1 MSLSCPS
8 RRTLIAVA
16 VLSSLSALA
25 THAAAQPNEDLRQL
39 EPVTVTAAGY
49 EQSVK
54 DAPAS
59 VSVITAAEIAK
70 KSYTDVTDVLK
81 DIPGIH
87 IQGGGVEQ
95 SVMIRGMSAD
105 YTLFLVDG
113 RPQQDNQAFGLNG
126 AQAGTPINFLP
137 PLDTIE
143 RIEVIRGPASS
154 LYGSDAIGGVV
165 NVITRKVVNEVSGSV
180 TAEYIHP
187 GPGNDVTNAGWQT
200 SMALN
205 LPLVKDL
212 LSLQL
217 TGALRRQKEADFVG
231 GDDSAAS
238 DPRFGRDNF
247 GARLSLKAD
256 ARNTFTLGGS
266 RTTLERRHHPGRSL
280 AVGDA
285 PSYSK
290 SVRDNVY
297 LTHEGRY
304 KEALWESYLN
314 YDTSENPTRVNATT
328 GQGIGFDSLAIN
340 TQATWFLSNHALTVG
355 ANYRNEELKDGA
367 TNGLNLPGFVVP
379 TDVVSMERNQQ
390 ALFAEDNWK
399 LTDDLAVLLSGRY
412 DHSDDFGGKFSP
424 KVYAVYDLTPTL
436 ALKGGFTTGYKTP
449 SLRSAATDFGS
460 TSMGGVIIGNPDL
473 KPETT
478 RNVEIGLNYSDP
490 AGGLSG
496 SLTVYRSKFQ
506 DKLLRTGRIC
516 AQNVICEYGGV
527 TYPAHQFGY
536 TTYTNVDS
544 AELKGVEW
552 TTDWKINDVL
562 TYRHSYTYAKS
573 EQTSGQFIGRPLND
587 IPEHMLNLSLEWLA
601 SSRLTLWTQINYRGE
616 TSGRSVASSGSGT
629 NDLTYPAYTFV
640 DIGSV
645 YDVSRDVTLR
655 FGVYNLFNRT
665 VTPEEGFAYVLDGRR
680 FSAAVSLRF

>member
-1 MSLSCPS
+1 MLKHLFP
-8 RRTLIAVA
+8 LG
-16 VLSSLSALA
+16 LA
-25 THAAAQPNEDLRQL
+25 M
-39 EPVTVTAAGY
+39 V
-49 EQSVK
+49 
-54 DAPAS
+54 
-59 VSVITAAEIAK
+59 
-70 KSYTDVTDVLK
+70 
-81 DIPGIH
+81 
-87 IQGGGVEQ
+87 
-95 SVMIRGMSAD
+95 
-105 YTLFLVDG
+105 F
-113 RPQQDNQAFGLNG
+113 G
-126 AQAGTPINFLP
+126 AQAMADETDIRKAMEAKLGT
-137 PLDTIE
+137 
-143 RIEVIRGPASS
+143 
-154 LYGSDAIGGVV
+154 
-165 NVITRKVVNEVSGSV
+165 KVESV
-180 TAEYIHP
+180 TKSGYMGLYEVYAD
-187 GPGNDVTNAGWQT
+187 GQ
-200 SMALN
+200 
-205 LPLVKDL
+205 L
-212 LSLQL
+212 LY
-217 TGALRRQKEADFVG
+217 TDEKMTTIIVG
-231 GDDSAAS
+231 GQLIDGELEDGV
-238 DPRFGRDNF
+238 FGME
-247 GARLSLKAD
+247 
-256 ARNTFTLGGS
+256 GG
-266 RTTLERRHHPGRSL
+266 G
-280 AVGDA
+280 
-285 PSYSK
+285 
-290 SVRDNVY
+290 
-297 LTHEGRY
+297 
-304 KEALWESYLN
+304 
-314 YDTSENPTRVNATT
+314 
-328 GQGIGFDSLAIN
+328 
-340 TQATWFLSNHALTVG
+340 
-355 ANYRNEELKDGA
+355 DGA
-367 TNGLNLPGFVVP
+367 GTVQ
-379 TDVVSMERNQQ
+379 DHEMWS
-390 ALFAEDNWK
+390 LFAEDNWK
-399 LTDDLAVLLSGRY
+399 LSDDLAILLSGRY

-424 KVYAVYDLTPTL
+424 KIYAVYDLTPTL

-478 RNVEIGLNYSDP
+478 RNVELGLNYSDP

-640 DIGSV
+640 DVGSV

-655 FGVYNLFNRT
+655 FGIYNLFNRT

-680 FSAAVSLRF
+680 FSAAVSMRF